1 MRISNSLTQQRVL
14 RDLQGN
20 LARLAAAQSQVS
32 TGKRFEAMSEDPL
45 AGIQV
50 LGADQGLRAIA
61 QYRRNSTAAQTRID
75 AEESILG
82 QVTDLLTR
90 AKELA
95 IQEGTASSTP
105 QTRAMVKS
113 EIDQILGQVIAL
125 GNTQVGNEYI
135 FAGHQTGTVPFD
147 TTGTYFGDAGQRMI
161 EVGQGYTMPANHS
174 GRELLVDSGVITA
187 LQQLSTELGTGSPGT
202 IGPVAGS
209 IDTAF
214 DNVQALLA
222 VNGSRA
228 RQIESAMQNS
238 DALEATHTQRKSDAR
253 DIDMAAATSRFVSAQ
268 NTLQAA
274 LLSTSRL
281 ISTSLTDYLR

>member
-1 MRISNSLTQQRVL
+1 
-14 RDLQGN
+14 
-20 LARLAAAQSQVS
+20 
-32 TGKRFEAMSEDPL
+32 
-45 AGIQV
+45 
-50 LGADQGLRAIA
+50 
-61 QYRRNSTAAQTRID
+61 
-75 AEESILG
+75 
-82 QVTDLLTR
+82 
-90 AKELA
+90 
-95 IQEGTASSTP
+95 
-105 QTRAMVKS
+105 
-113 EIDQILGQVIAL
+113 AL
-125 GNTQVGNEYI
+125 GNTQVGNEYV

-147 TTGTYFGDAGQRMI
+147 PTGAYFGDAGQRMV

-174 GRELLVDSGVITA
+174 GRELLVDSGVIAA
-187 LQQLSTELGTGSPGT
+187 LRQLSTELGTGSPST

-238 DALEATHTQRKSDAR
+238 DALEATHTQRKSDAQ
-253 DIDMAAATSRFVSAQ
+253 DIDVAAATSRFVSAQ

-281 ISTSLTDYLR
+281 LSTSLTDYLR

>member
-82 QVTDLLTR
+82 QITDLLTR

-125 GNTQVGNEYI
+125 GNTQVGNEYV

-147 TTGTYFGDAGQRMI
+147 PTGAFFGDAGQRMV

-187 LQQLSTELGTGSPGT
+187 LQQLSTELGTGSPST
-202 IGPVAGS
+202 IGQVAGS
-209 IDTAF
+209 IDAAF

-238 DALEATHTQRKSDAR
+238 DALEATHTQRKSDAQ
-253 DIDMAAATSRFVSAQ
+253 DIDVAAATSRFVSAQ

-281 ISTSLTDYLR
+281 LSTSLTDYLR